1 MRATAQPRLVRQLGD
16 DPDHRVAVVRQLGDY
31 PDHRVAH
38 LGLPLGTF
46 LAGGSAVLGDARR
59 LMRRPRG
66 RQLGVTVMTQWPFDS
81 GREVGRGGITWKG
94 PGRVKA

>member
-16 DPDHRVAVVRQLGDY
+16 D

-59 LMRRPRG
+59 QMRRPRG
-66 RQLGVTVMTQWPFDS
+66 RQLGVTVVTQWPFDS

-94 PGRVKA
+94 PGPVKA